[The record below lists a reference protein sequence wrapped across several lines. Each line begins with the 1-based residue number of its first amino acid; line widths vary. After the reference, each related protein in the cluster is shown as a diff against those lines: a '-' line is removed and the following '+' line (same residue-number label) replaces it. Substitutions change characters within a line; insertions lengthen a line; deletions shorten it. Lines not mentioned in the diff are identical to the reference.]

1 MSFDLE
7 DKQLVI
13 TDVES
18 VMSKPPL
25 QDTTTLAPCSHE
37 EADSRMLLHVAH
49 AAHHNHNKTLI
60 RTVDTDVVVLA
71 VSVVQCLEP
80 ETELWLAFGTG
91 ISFRYLAA
99 HTIAHGLGANKARAL
114 PMFHSLSGCDTVS
127 SFVGHGKKTAW
138 KTWKSL
144 PELTDVLLKLASA
157 PSAIPEDVMPT
168 IERFVILLYDRTNTG
183 ADINKARQQ
192 IFSRRPNVKQIPPT
206 RAAVEQHVKRAT
218 YQGGHVWGQTLLAN
232 PTLPSPTSWGWTKTD
247 DGCFEPYWTALPEA
261 SKACYELV
269 RCNCNLKKKGCV
281 ENKCTC
287 KISVL
292 ECTYLCGCEGAC

>member
-1 MSFDLE
+1 M
-7 DKQLVI
+7 
-13 TDVES
+13 
-18 VMSKPPL
+18 
-25 QDTTTLAPCSHE
+25 
-37 EADSRMLLHVAH
+37 
-49 AAHHNHNKTLI
+49 
-60 RTVDTDVVVLA
+60 VLA
-71 VSVVQCLEP
+71 VSVVQCLDP
-80 ETELWLAFGTG
+80 ETELCLAFGTG

-192 IFSRRPNVKQIPPT
+192 IFSRKPNVKQIPPT